1 MKVDPELQMDDGS
14 PQNRS
19 YTKGRGIRTDG
30 TKRLP
35 VMVGIALIL
44 IFVGSIVYFI
54 TNLPKTTDTKGDTK
68 SDTRSGETLA
78 SKLAALEQKVTGLEA
93 QITELQGKSSKG
105 ATDPFLL
112 HQVEALA
119 KKVEALEKRG
129 QQPGAESKTRP
140 APTKPVVASQEKYHT
155 VQKGETLLKIGKKYG
170 IAVEE
175 LRKLNNLSKGQ
186 SIKIGQKLL
195 VSVER

>member
-1 MKVDPELQMDDGS
+1 MKVDSELGTDDVS
-14 PQNRS
+14 PQDRS
-19 YTKGRGIRTDG
+19 YSKGRGIPTDG
-30 TKRLP
+30 NKRLP
-35 VMVGIALIL
+35 VLLGVALIL
-44 IFVGSIVYFI
+44 IFAGSMFYFI
-54 TNLPKTTDTKGDTK
+54 TKRPKATDTK
-68 SDTRSGETLA
+68 SDTRGEESSA
-78 SKLAALEQKVTGLEA
+78 SKIAALEQKVTGLEA
-93 QITELQGKSSKG
+93 QITEFQGKSNKG

-112 HQVEALA
+112 HQVEVLA

-129 QQPGAESKTRP
+129 QQPGVESKTRP
-140 APTKPVVASQEKYHT
+140 APPKPAVTSQKKYHT
-155 VQKGETLLKIGKKYG
+155 VQRGETLLKIGKKYG

>member
-14 PQNRS
+14 SQDRS
-19 YTKGRGIRTDG
+19 YSKGKGFRTG
-30 TKRLP
+30 GNKRFP
-35 VMVGIALIL
+35 VLLIIALVL
-44 IFVGSIVYFI
+44 ISAGGIFYFI
-54 TNLPKTTDTKGDTK
+54 TNRPKATDTKAL
-68 SDTRSGETLA
+68 EPLA

-112 HQVEALA
+112 HQVELLT
-119 KKVEALEKRG
+119 KKMEALEKRG
-129 QQPGAESKTRP
+129 QQPGVESKTRP
-140 APTKPVVASQEKYHT
+140 APPKPAVASQKKYHT
-155 VQKGETLLKIGKKYG
+155 VQKGETPLKIGKKYG

-195 VSVER
+195 VSAEQ

>member
-1 MKVDPELQMDDGS
+1 MNEDSELPIDDDTS
-14 PQNRS
+14 QDRS
-19 YTKGRGIRTDG
+19 YSKGRGARTDG
-30 TKRLP
+30 TKRLS
-35 VMVGIALIL
+35 VLLVIALIL
-44 IFVGSIVYFI
+44 ICAGSIFYFI
-54 TNLPKTTDTKGDTK
+54 TNRPKATDTKAL
-68 SDTRSGETLA
+68 EPLA
-78 SKLAALEQKVTGLEA
+78 SKIAALEQKVTGIEA

-112 HQVEALA
+112 HQVEALGR
-119 KKVEALEKRG
+119 KVEALEKRG
-129 QQPGAESKTRP
+129 QQPAVESKTRP
-140 APTKPVVASQEKYHT
+140 ASPKPAVTSQKKYHT
-155 VQKGETLLKIGKKYG
+155 VQRGETLLKIGKKYG